1 LKKTIS
7 LAILICFLLI
17 AAVIV
22 PPVSADPKGPIQGPV
37 QTGLYGEVTIN
48 GLPAPAGTP
57 VKAYM
62 EGDLLGTVETGPTL
76 DLPLLAD
83 NEYWMTVSGT
93 DEDIGK
99 TVSFKVTYLGTDYD
113 APETGTFEYA
123 GDEVNLSI
131 EIPTPDEVWVND
143 DWEGLG
149 FGDPA
154 DGHTFGYDAFATIQ
168 DGIDNVGSSTVNVLP
183 GEYEGFNVTDRE
195 DLNIIGEEGAVVTG
209 AIHTTIES
217 EEFWVMAMVINS
229 QNIDIEGL
237 DFDGSGIEQ
246 EVLEGIAYGGST
258 GSITD
263 VTVSDVA
270 GSEMGMGISVWGGEI
285 DTVNI
290 SDTTVEGCQIG
301 VMVGD
306 DQVNLENCT
315 ITGPV
320 GIDVYS
326 IGIIAMNGAIVNIE
340 GCEISDFWADD
351 PEPGQAGFGVYVM
364 AEMLLETA
372 ALAHQFAAAG
382 DGVTTVEITECSKIT
397 DNNFGIAVDDGVLVA
412 NGNNI
417 VGNDVLGIYNDS
429 AVEVDAR
436 ENWWGDAQGPEH
448 EDNPFFATTTG
459 DEVSDNV
466 AYLPWLDAS
475 CPGGEPTPGGPEADF
490 VAEPRTGIAPLDV
503 QFTDLSTGPDFDIV
517 SWAWDF
523 GDGTTSAEQNP
534 AHAYIEAGTYT
545 VSLTVTDEVGLSD
558 TETKST
564 YITVRRELPG
574 EAASEPAN
582 LKAAYLLI
590 SPEQVMPNQ
599 QVKISINI
607 GNDGGSV
614 GARSVALYI
623 NGVLEDSQ
631 TVTVS
636 PGSSQLVVFTVTR
649 AEPGTYQVLLEGNE
663 GQFTVL
669 GTAGAGHWAGP
680 LGTGGI
686 IAIVVFIIA
695 LILGLVFILRRE

>member
-7 LAILICFLLI
+7 LAILTCFLLI

-22 PPVSADPKGPIQGPV
+22 PPVSADPKGPVQGPV
-37 QTGLYGEVTIN
+37 QTGLYGALTIN
-48 GLPAPAGTP
+48 GFSAPAGIP
-57 VKAYM
+57 VNAYM
-62 EGDLLGTVETGPTL
+62 EGGLLGTVETGPTL

-99 TVSFKVTYLGTDYD
+99 TVSFTVTYLDTDYD

-123 GDEVNLSI
+123 AQMVDLSI
-131 EIPTPDEVWVND
+131 EVPVPDEVWVND

-183 GEYEGFNVTDRE
+183 GTYDGFEVEETE
-195 DLNIIGEEGAVVTG
+195 DLDIIGEEGAVVTG
-209 AIHTTIES
+209 AINVIIES

-237 DFDGSGIEQ
+237 DFDGSGIAGK
-246 EVLEGIAYGGST
+246 EVLEGIAYAGST

-306 DQVNLENCT
+306 DQVNLEDCT
-315 ITGPV
+315 ITGPA
-320 GIDVYS
+320 GGDVYS
-326 IGIIAMNGAIVNIE
+326 VGIIALNGAIVNIE
-340 GCEISDFWADD
+340 SCEISDFWADD
-351 PEPGQAGFGVYVM
+351 PEPGQAGFGVYAM
-364 AEMLLETA
+364 AEMLLETP
-372 ALAHQFAAAG
+372 ALAHQFAAVG
-382 DGVTTVEITECSKIT
+382 DGSTTVEITGCSKIT
-397 DNNFGIAVDDGVLVA
+397 DNNFGIAVVDSILVA

-417 VGNDVLGIYNDS
+417 VGNDILGIYNDS
-429 AVEVDAR
+429 AAEVDAE

-459 DEVSDNV
+459 DAVSDNV
-466 AYLPWLDAS
+466 DYIPWLDAS
-475 CPGGEPTPGGPEADF
+475 CPGGNPTPGGPEADF
-490 VAEPRTGIAPLDV
+490 VAEPRSGIAPLDV
-503 QFTDLSTGPDFDIV
+503 QLTDLSTSEFDIV
-517 SWAWDF
+517 SWAWDL
-523 GDGTTSAEQNP
+523 GDGTTSAEQDP
-534 AHAYIEAGTYT
+534 AHTYIEAGTYT
-545 VSLTVTDEVGLSD
+545 VSLTVTDELGLSD

-564 YITVRRELPG
+564 YIIVRRELPG
-574 EAASEPAN
+574 EVTPEPAN
-582 LKAAYLLI
+582 LKAVYFLI

-607 GNDGGSV
+607 GNDGGTV
-614 GARSVALYI
+614 GTRSVALYI

-636 PGSSQLVVFTVTR
+636 PGSSQLVVFTVTK

-669 GTAGAGHWAGP
+669 GRAAAGHWAGP

-686 IAIVVFIIA
+686 IAIVVFVIA
-695 LILGLVFILRRE
+695 LVLGLVFILRRE

>member
-1 LKKTIS
+1 MKKIVS
-7 LAILICFLLI
+7 LAILTCFLLI
-17 AAVIV
+17 AAVIA
-22 PPVSADPKGPIQGPV
+22 PPVSADREVPV
-37 QTGLYGEVTIN
+37 PTVFYGAVTIN

-57 VKAYM
+57 VKGYM
-62 EGDLLGTVETGPTL
+62 EGDLLGTVETGPTATHP
-76 DLPLLAD
+76 DLAD
-83 NEYWMTVSGT
+83 NEYAMDVWGT
-93 DEDIGK
+93 DADIGK
-99 TVSFKVTYLGTDYD
+99 TVSFKVTYLGVDYD

-123 GDEVNLSI
+123 GDEVDLSI
-131 EIPTPDEVWVND
+131 EVPTPDEVWVND
-143 DWEGLG
+143 DWDGLG

-168 DGIDNVGSSTVNVLP
+168 DGIDNVGSSTVHVLP
-183 GEYEGFNVTDRE
+183 GTYDGFEVEETE
-195 DLNIIGEEGAVVTG
+195 DLNIIGEEGAEVTG
-209 AIHTTIES
+209 AVYYGEWGCYIMAL
-217 EEFWVMAMVINS
+217 VMNS

-246 EVLEGIAYGGST
+246 DIVEGISYGGST

-306 DQVNLENCT
+306 DQVNLEDCT
-315 ITGPV
+315 ITGPAA
-320 GIDVYS
+320 GDVYS
-326 IGIIAMNGAIVNIE
+326 VGIIAVNGAIVNIE
-340 GCEISDFWADD
+340 SCEISDFWADD
-351 PEPGQAGFGVYVM
+351 PEPGQAGFGVYAM
-364 AEMLLETA
+364 AEMLLETPV
-372 ALAHQFAAAG
+372 LAHQFAAVG
-382 DGVTTVEITECSKIT
+382 DGSTTVEITGCSKIT
-397 DNNFGIAVDDGVLVA
+397 DNNFGIAVVDSILVA

-417 VGNDVLGIYNDS
+417 VGNDILGIYNDS
-429 AVEVDAR
+429 AAEVDAE
-436 ENWWGDAQGPEH
+436 ENWWGDAQGPTH

-466 AYLPWLDAS
+466 DYIPWLDAS
-475 CPGGEPTPGGPEADF
+475 CPDGEPTPGGPEADF
-490 VAEPRTGIAPLDV
+490 VAEPRSGMAPLDV
-503 QFTDLSTGPDFDIV
+503 QLTDLSTSEFDIV
-517 SWAWDF
+517 SWAWDL

-534 AHAYIEAGTYT
+534 AHTYTEAGTYT
-545 VSLTVTDEVGLSD
+545 VSLTVTDELGLSD

-564 YITVRRELPG
+564 YIIVHQELPTEG
-574 EAASEPAN
+574 VSEPAN

-590 SPEQVMPNQ
+590 SPEQVVPNQ
-599 QVKISINI
+599 QVEISINI
-607 GNDGGSV
+607 GNNGGSV
-614 GARSVALYI
+614 GIRSVALYI
-623 NGVLEDSQ
+623 NGILEDSQ

-669 GTAGAGHWAGP
+669 GRADGHWAGP

-686 IAIVVFIIA
+686 IAIVVFVIA
-695 LILGLVFILRRE
+695 LVLGLVFILRRE